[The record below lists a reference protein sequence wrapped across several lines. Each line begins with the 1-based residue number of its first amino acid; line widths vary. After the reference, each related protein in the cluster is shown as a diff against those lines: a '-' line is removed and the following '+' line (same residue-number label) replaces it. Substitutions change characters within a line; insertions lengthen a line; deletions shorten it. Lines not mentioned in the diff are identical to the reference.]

1 MSYIQLT
8 IGSKIRGLKYNQM
21 AVMVMS
27 QHLDYDNMAATY
39 GYALIYAGLKA
50 NCYVKREEPD
60 FTFEKVCEWVDE
72 MTYEDLMKAKECFES
87 TQTYRKL
94 TDIGA
99 AAQEEEQTK
108 KKQKSTGKKA
118 TR

>member
-8 IGSKIRGLKYNQM
+8 IGNKLRGLKYNQM

-27 QHLDYDNMAATY
+27 QNLDYDNMAATY

-60 FTFEKVCEWVDE
+60 FTFEQVCEWVDE
-72 MTYEDLMKAKECFES
+72 MSYDDLMKAKECFES

-94 TDIGA
+94 TEVG
-99 AAQEEEQTK
+99 EKVEEQTK
-108 KKQKSTGKKA
+108 KKQKSTLKSA
-118 TR
+118 TK